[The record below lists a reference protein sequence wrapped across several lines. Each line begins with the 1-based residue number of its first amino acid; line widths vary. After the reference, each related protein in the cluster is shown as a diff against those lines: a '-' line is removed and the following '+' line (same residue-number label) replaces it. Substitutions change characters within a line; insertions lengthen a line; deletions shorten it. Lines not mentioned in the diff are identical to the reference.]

1 MLIKLKK
8 NLLLSFWVIVTLG
21 GCGHTTG
28 EGDRGNNPNES
39 NNESTITTEEEAN
52 SIIALL
58 NKNSEMIRESGGS
71 SWGYDGQQV
80 VVWLDP
86 YNDNQ
91 IWIFEEKLLSLGI
104 QRKGISIEPAVTD
117 EMREVR
123 LQKIEEATTSIP
135 QIININEVNV
145 SQTGIEFTL
154 KNTTEYHF
162 EYGSPFD
169 LVVFEEG
176 EWQPVKV
183 LDGLGNVEWTSIG
196 FSLQPGGVL
205 QEQLS
210 WDWLFGAL
218 GPGRYMFIRE
228 GYLITTEESEQGGW
242 GFPSRE
248 RFYALVE
255 FEIKADSPVVLEKIV
270 NE

>member
-28 EGDRGNNPNES
+28 EGDRSNSPNES
-39 NNESTITTEEEAN
+39 KDVNVIITEEEAN

-58 NKNSEMIRESGGS
+58 NKNSEIIRENGGS

-86 YNDNQ
+86 YNDDQ
-91 IWIFEEKLLSLGI
+91 ILIFEEQLSSLGI

-117 EMREVR
+117 EMRELR
-123 LQKIEEATTSIP
+123 WQKIEEATNSIP

-162 EYGSPFD
+162 KYGSPFD
-169 LVVFEEG
+169 LAVFEEG
-176 EWQPVKV
+176 EWQPVKK
-183 LDGLGNVEWTSIG
+183 LDGLGNVAWTSIG
-196 FSLQPGGVL
+196 FSLQPGGIL

-242 GFPSRE
+242 AYPSRE
-248 RFYALVE
+248 IFYALVE
-255 FEIKADSPVVLEKIV
+255 FEIKADSPIALETIV
-270 NE
+270 KE